1 MSKGKQSKFL
11 PVYFSVL
18 GAGALGLGYLGWSA
32 SSTADEAE
40 GKYKAAVAEL
50 DRLESAKLS
59 RTKENAAEKANR
71 VKAYVEQVQDLNKSL
86 MAYQAPLNDAET
98 NEGFQKKL
106 VDAIKTLTE
115 DAKSKS
121 VKVDEKFDFGMAD
134 YLGGFPIPGTAP
146 ALSAQLDAL
155 MYLTNAAM
163 DAGVSEINLLNRTKL
178 AIEAEKEEQPKDAPK
193 KPGRPAPKTGTA
205 SKPAGAKKEAG
216 PLLDESK
223 VLERQSLAFAVT
235 GKNRSVLN
243 LINTLSNASPDK
255 APHFFIIK
263 TLRIENELKDGPD
276 KNRQVEIKEESDPNN
291 KDNVIKRDAMYL
303 LGNEQVKLHLELDL
317 VRFVPEEAPVEKGKP
332 AAKEKESAA
341 ADK

>member
-40 GKYKAAVAEL
+40 GNYKAAVAEL

-71 VKAYVEQVQDLNKSL
+71 VKAYVEQVQGLNKSL
-86 MAYQAPLNDAET
+86 MAYQAPIADIENPD
-98 NEGFQKKL
+98 FQKKL

-121 VKVDEKFDFGMAD
+121 VKVDEKFDFGMAE

-155 MYLTNAAM
+155 VHLTNAAM
-163 DAGVSEINLLNRTKL
+163 DAGVSEINVLNRTKL

-193 KPGRPAPKTGTA
+193 KPGKPAQKTGAA

-243 LINTLSNASPDK
+243 LINALSNASPDK

-263 TLRIENELKDGPD
+263 TLRTENELKDGPD